1 MWIAA
6 PLPRPGPE
14 SEYDRGGGWDL
25 SIAASWAIG
34 PSWSRQQGSGVSF
47 PSLWSKQAHYWQ
59 PVMHRGSGGAP
70 GPGTQPTAKLP
81 WHRATFN
88 GHTSIWRRERGGT
101 ESPARCTLSKRLQRG
116 ERNRLFLALFIL
128 CSCSQ
133 SIRGSKEEMSAVS
146 QSSPTHQRLSRHLV
160 HPDWQQTDRGDKT
173 PRPTPQETS
182 LSGGDNHS
190 TCQGLIWTT
199 RTQTLRRIFEGWCAA
214 AKQAPKSTL
223 WNLMLLFWIPDGAD
237 FLVMYIL

>member
-34 PSWSRQQGSGVSF
+34 PPGLDSRAQEFHFHPCDLNKPITDSQLCTGAVEEPRAWRHSPQLSYRGTEP
-47 PSLWSKQAHYWQ
+47 PSMATCPY
-59 PVMHRGSGGAP
+59 RG
-70 GPGTQPTAKLP
+70 
-81 WHRATFN
+81 
-88 GHTSIWRRERGGT
+88 ERGGT
-101 ESPARCTLSKRLQRG
+101 ESPGHCTLSKRLQRG

-214 AKQAPKSTL
+214 AKQAPKSTP
-223 WNLMLLFWIPDGAD
+223 WNLILLFWIPDGAD